1 MRKGIGMR
9 KIIAAGLVLCAA
21 GAGALADTATLD
33 AKFVADQVRNQGFS
47 CKDPASATRDE
58 AASKPELP
66 VYVLTC
72 ADATYSVKVVPD
84 QAWVITKQ

>member
-1 MRKGIGMR
+1 MRMKTSVLAV
-9 KIIAAGLVLCAA
+9 AALVLTA
-21 GAGALADTATLD
+21 GGALADDSSIDATI
-33 AKFVADQVRNQGFS
+33 VADQVRNQGFS
-47 CKDPASATRDE
+47 CQDPVSATRDQ

-84 QAWVITKQ
+84 QAWQITKQ

>member
-1 MRKGIGMR
+1 MKRS
-9 KIIAAGLVLCAA
+9 IIVVAVLCVTSAA
-21 GAGALADTATLD
+21 AVADDATVD
-33 AKFVADQVRNQGFS
+33 AKLVADQVRNQGLS
-47 CKDPASATRDE
+47 CKDPVSATRD
-58 AASKPELP
+58 ATASKPELP

>member
-1 MRKGIGMR
+1 MGM
-9 KIIAAGLVLCAA
+9 KTFMIAAAMLCATA
-21 GAGALADTATLD
+21 GCALADSMALD
-33 AKFVADQVRNQGFS
+33 GTIVADQVRNQGLS
-47 CKDPASATRDE
+47 CKDPVSATREE

>member
-1 MRKGIGMR
+1 MNRFLVA
-9 KIIAAGLVLCAA
+9 IAGFVVTAG
-21 GAGALADTATLD
+21 GALADDMALD
-33 AKFVADQVRNQGFS
+33 AKLVADQVRNQGFS
-47 CKDPASATRDE
+47 CQEPVSATRDE
-58 AASKPELP
+58 AASQPELP

>member
-1 MRKGIGMR
+1 MVVV
-9 KIIAAGLVLCAA
+9 ALCAA
-21 GAGALADTATLD
+21 STCALADDTAID
-33 AKFVADQVRNQGFS
+33 AKLVADQVRNQGLS
-47 CKDPASATRDE
+47 CKDPVSATRDE

-72 ADATYSVKVVPD
+72 ADATYNVKVVPD

>member
-1 MRKGIGMR
+1 MMKRFLG
-9 KIIAAGLVLCAA
+9 AVTVLCATA
-21 GAGALADTATLD
+21 GWALADDASVD
-33 AKFVADQVRNQGFS
+33 AKLVADQVRNQGLA
-47 CKDPASATRDE
+47 CQDPVSATRDV